1 MNDQVIKEFRE
12 TGGKPGGYFAA
23 MNLLLLT
30 TTGAKSGQERVSP
43 VAYTQDGG
51 DYIVIASYGGND
63 KHPAWF
69 HNLQANPHVTVE
81 VGTDKFDAS
90 AKVVESADE
99 RRRLY
104 DAQAA
109 LYPTFKDY
117 ETKTD
122 RVIPVVR
129 LVRADKA

>member
-1 MNDQVIKEFRE
+1 MNDQVIQEFRQ
-12 TGGKPGGYFAA
+12 TGGKPGGYFAG

-30 TTGAKSGQERVSP
+30 TNGAKSGQERVSP
-43 VAYTQDGG
+43 VAYTRDGD
-51 DYIVIASYGGND
+51 DYIIIASYGGHD
-63 KHPAWF
+63 KHPAWY
-69 HNLQANPHVTVE
+69 HNLVAHPQVTVE
-81 VGTDKFDAS
+81 VGTDKFP
-90 AKVVESADE
+90 VVAETVEDKSE

-109 LYPTFKDY
+109 VYPTFQEY

-129 LVRADKA
+129 LRRAKAD